1 MNAMHPFTAATIAV
15 RQSAL
20 HVLADGGPVVIDV
33 ERRIGTELSDQ
44 QYAHLNAAL
53 ETLRLELQTV
63 NAHDHTEALRILTD
77 RAYAAKEAIEV
88 DAK

>member
-1 MNAMHPFTAATIAV
+1 MTAMHPFTAATIAA

-33 ERRIGTELSDQ
+33 EKRIGTHLSDK
-44 QYAHLNAAL
+44 QYADLNAAL
-53 ETLRLELQTV
+53 ETLRCEFRDIHAADT
-63 NAHDHTEALRILTD
+63 AEAMRVLTD
-77 RAYAAKEAIEV
+77 HAYEAQEAIEV